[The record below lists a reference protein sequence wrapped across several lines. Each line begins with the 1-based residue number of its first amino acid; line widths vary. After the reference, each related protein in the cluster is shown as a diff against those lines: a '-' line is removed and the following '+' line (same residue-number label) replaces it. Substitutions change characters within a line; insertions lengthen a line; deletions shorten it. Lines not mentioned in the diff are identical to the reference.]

1 MKILTAVVA
10 IIGCCSVAI
19 AQDDPARTLFTNV
32 HVFDGVSPERI
43 ENANV
48 LVEGNLIK
56 SVSTDPIQAEG
67 ATVIDGGGR
76 TMTPGFID
84 AHVHI
89 MLQVNYAE
97 LNALDESYYALK
109 AADEAEKM
117 LMRGFTTARDA
128 AGNLFSLRRAIDE
141 GMVTGPRIY
150 VSGAGIGQSGGHGDY
165 RLPNDPPKLLETQPF
180 WAERQGM
187 SALVDGPDEAI
198 SAAREQFR
206 RGASQL
212 KIFTGG
218 GVASPNDPLDVVE
231 MTPEEVRAVVQAAE
245 NWNTYVMTHVY
256 NTRGIRLAV
265 ENGVKCIEHA
275 TFIDE
280 ETLDFVI
287 KNDVWMSV
295 QALVFV
301 NTPAGQTPAVNAR
314 FAQALSELD
323 NMFKLIKKKGYKK
336 VAFGTD
342 VIGDPALMARQNEEF
357 TLRTKWFEPAE
368 ILRQATSGNAELLSM
383 SGPRSPYPHPLGVL
397 TEGAYADLLLI
408 AGNPLDDISILED
421 YDANIDLIMKDGKIY
436 KNTVN

>member
-1 MKILTAVVA
+1 MKDAKTNKIVAALIMAVWFTLPVF
-10 IIGCCSVAI
+10 
-19 AQDDPARTLFTNV
+19 AQNAPDQTLFTNV
-32 HVFDGVSPERI
+32 HVFDGVKDKRI

-48 LVEGNLIK
+48 LIEGNLIK
-56 SVSTDPIQAEG
+56 SISTDPIDAEG
-67 ATVIDGGGR
+67 ATVIDGGAR

-141 GMVTGPRIY
+141 GMVAGPRIY

-180 WAERQGM
+180 WAERQGV
-187 SALVDGPDEAI
+187 SALVDGPYEAI
-198 SAAREQFR
+198 SAAREQLR
-206 RGASQL
+206 RGATQI

-231 MTPEEVRAVVQAAE
+231 MTPEEVQAVVQAAE

-265 ENGVKCIEHA
+265 ENGVKSIEHA

-280 ETLDFVI
+280 EALDLVI
-287 KNDVWMSV
+287 ENDVWLSV

-314 FAQALSELD
+314 FAQALAGLD
-323 NMFKLIKKKGYKK
+323 DMFTLIKDNGSDSFR
-336 VAFGTD
+336 A
-342 VIGDPALMARQNEEF
+342 
-357 TLRTKWFEPAE
+357 
-368 ILRQATSGNAELLSM
+368 S
-383 SGPRSPYPHPLGVL
+383 
-397 TEGAYADLLLI
+397 ADL
-408 AGNPLDDISILED
+408 
-421 YDANIDLIMKDGKIY
+421 
-436 KNTVN
+436 